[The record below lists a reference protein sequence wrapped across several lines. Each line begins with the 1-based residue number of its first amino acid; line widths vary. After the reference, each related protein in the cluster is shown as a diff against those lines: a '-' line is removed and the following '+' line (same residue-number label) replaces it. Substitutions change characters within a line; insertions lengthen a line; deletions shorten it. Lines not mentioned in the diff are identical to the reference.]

1 VTERTF
7 EEIAKAMNI
16 TNGGAQFLYNNAIRK
31 LKRKGIDL
39 EAMKTMAD
47 ELERH
52 RANENAV
59 HIPPKRGGRPR

>member
-1 VTERTF
+1 MTERTF

-31 LKRKGIDL
+31 LKRRGVDL
-39 EAMKTMAD
+39 EAMRAMGA

-52 RANENAV
+52 RVAENTV
-59 HIPPKRGGRPR
+59 HVPRKHGAPK